1 MKKAVSRSRAS
12 SDDIA
17 LAVKESLAWLKQA
30 SSKKVRDGM
39 SRFGIPS
46 DKALGV
52 SVGEIRKFAKKIGP
66 GHELSLALWATDVY
80 EARLLAAF
88 VGDPQ
93 KMTPAEMDAWC
104 ADFDNW
110 AVCDTACFHLFDR
123 SPHAFKKIAAWAKKK
138 GEFQKRAAFALLASV
153 TVEDA
158 KADHTKF
165 MSGLKLIE
173 AAADDERNFVK
184 KGVNWA
190 LRSVGGRSKALHAE
204 AVKVATRLA
213 SSEKAAARWVG
224 KDALRDLNGGAMKR
238 RIARHG

>member
-1 MKKAVSRSRAS
+1 MKKAAPASRATS
-12 SDDIA
+12 RDID
-17 LAVKESLAWLKQA
+17 LAVKEALAWLNQA

-52 SVGEIRKFAKKIGP
+52 GVGEIRKFAKKIGP
-66 GHELSLALWATDVY
+66 SHELSLALWASDVY

-93 KMTPAEMDAWC
+93 KMTPAQMDRWC

-123 SPHAFKKIAAWAKKK
+123 SPHAFKKITAWAKNK

-173 AAADDERNFVK
+173 AASDDERNFVK

-204 AVKVATRLA
+204 ALKVAERLA
-213 SSEKAAARWVG
+213 KSELAATRWIG
-224 KDALRDLNGGAMKR
+224 KDALRDLNGAAMQR
-238 RIARHG
+238 RIERRG